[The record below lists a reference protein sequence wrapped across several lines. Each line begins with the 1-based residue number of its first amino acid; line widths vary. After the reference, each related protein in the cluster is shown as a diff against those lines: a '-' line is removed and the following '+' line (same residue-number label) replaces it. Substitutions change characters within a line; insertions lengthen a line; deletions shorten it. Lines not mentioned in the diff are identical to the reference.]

1 MTQDIKCSFVAGEVV
16 APGADLVIH
25 VARPVN
31 KQIAEAAIALQKG
44 GNSVPAP
51 FTCNAEDGTLKL
63 CTEDLTPGRY
73 NVRVRELV
81 DEKGKEIVGNLEIPI
96 RIERLRGQVPL
107 SYRIQHASRLAIGK
121 TSLTP
126 LDGDQNPPT
135 GTRSIEFVK
144 AVHRTSGQP
153 KDLAFDQDGVEVD
166 GPKLLKEFR
175 LRRFDEFGLVHQT
188 LHSKLAAAKEN
199 DKFDVAVW
207 PRIQFDLTGYEK
219 PNKAEIKAPP
229 PEGKALLDKAINSRN
244 ALVQKFQNIGV
255 NVNKTP
261 EEALAVHV
269 TLTTAQIRTLAKDK
283 EAIGNIFLDDP
294 ASVLDLADSQAVSRA
309 DQAHALGFTGRG
321 VHVAVFEN
329 GPADLTDLAF
339 AGRWTPNPSADDD
352 EKKHSRLTSGIIKNT
367 EPNKPHGYAP
377 DCELYSANSR
387 DNAALLWAVQSPQ
400 LCTVISQSHHRL
412 ASEGQDEQG
421 SAFLS
426 ADDMLKDH
434 LATQYPFPTIVQAAG
449 NGAASEYVNHKGY
462 NTLSVGSHDDTASAM
477 AGTSVF
483 KNPTT
488 PHGDREQPE
497 IAANGTIVTAVGQTM
512 SGTSFAAPAVAGA
525 VAVIQSVDGVLKSW
539 PEGCRAIL
547 LATADRN
554 IQGGTWPGD
563 RAQGLDRPTRN
574 NATALTRG
582 WDVGTLY
589 KTDFD
594 ASTRDST
601 FRYHL
606 QVPTPG
612 RFQLPARRYVIKA
625 ALAWDGKVTVN
636 DAGTATASV
645 LANDLDLVVLK
656 DGVQVAA
663 SATYDNSYEIVE
675 FSGIKGATYEIVV
688 RNWRWDEG
696 VSSLWF
702 GIAWNVTSYWDF
714 NFPTPVG
721 LETV

>member
-73 NVRVRELV
+73 NVR
-81 DEKGKEIVGNLEIPI
+81 
-96 RIERLRGQVPL
+96 
-107 SYRIQHASRLAIGK
+107 
-121 TSLTP
+121 
-126 LDGDQNPPT
+126 
-135 GTRSIEFVK
+135 
-144 AVHRTSGQP
+144 
-153 KDLAFDQDGVEVD
+153 
-166 GPKLLKEFR
+166 
-175 LRRFDEFGLVHQT
+175 
-188 LHSKLAAAKEN
+188 
-199 DKFDVAVW
+199 
-207 PRIQFDLTGYEK
+207 
-219 PNKAEIKAPP
+219 
-229 PEGKALLDKAINSRN
+229 
-244 ALVQKFQNIGV
+244 
-255 NVNKTP
+255 
-261 EEALAVHV
+261 
-269 TLTTAQIRTLAKDK
+269 
-283 EAIGNIFLDDP
+283 AIGNIFLDDP

-387 DNAALLWAVQSPQ
+387 DNAALLWA
-400 LCTVISQSHHRL
+400 
-412 ASEGQDEQG
+412 
-421 SAFLS
+421 
-426 ADDMLKDH
+426 
-434 LATQYPFPTIVQAAG
+434 
-449 NGAASEYVNHKGY
+449 
-462 NTLSVGSHDDTASAM
+462 
-477 AGTSVF
+477 
-483 KNPTT
+483 NPTT

-563 RAQGLDRPTRN
+563 RAQGLDQADGAGALNAQGAVLVAQSRAQRN